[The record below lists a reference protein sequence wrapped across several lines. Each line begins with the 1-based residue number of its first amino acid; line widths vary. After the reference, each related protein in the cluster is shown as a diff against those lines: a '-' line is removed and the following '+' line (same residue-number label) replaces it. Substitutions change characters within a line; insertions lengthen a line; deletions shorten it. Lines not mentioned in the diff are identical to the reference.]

1 MKLMDQKNELRERA
15 NTILGHSK
23 EKSIVN
29 YGGDESHFSFS
40 AINKIKTMKTPTPVE
55 HEDDDVVEAILE
67 MFGALSVQVDDIF
80 EKLKD

>member
-1 MKLMDQKNELRERA
+1 MKLMDQKKEMRERA

-23 EKSIVN
+23 DKSIVN
-29 YGGDESHFSFS
+29 FEGRDESHFSFS

-67 MFGALSVQVDDIF
+67 MFGALSV
-80 EKLKD
+80 